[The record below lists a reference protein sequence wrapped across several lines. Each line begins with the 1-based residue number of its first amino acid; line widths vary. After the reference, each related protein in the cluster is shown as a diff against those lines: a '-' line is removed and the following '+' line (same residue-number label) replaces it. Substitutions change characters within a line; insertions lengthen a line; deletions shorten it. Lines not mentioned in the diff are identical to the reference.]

1 MPDLALSVKPAY
13 AAANSLIHERH
24 APERRRAVFRTPVI
38 AVIVVV
44 ALLVVSPL
52 ARGQEAT
59 PRTTAASSEPT
70 IETLLDTTIDGIPE
84 GRARISLDRWR
95 LRASPQPLTMP
106 PLDGPVTVAVEVGDL
121 TATEAGTEH
130 TIAAGEHHTFSS
142 TQAVD
147 FRAADAE
154 EVTVSVVYV
163 HPGGFAGEGWASDPL
178 AHTIDYPFDTA
189 VEDLPGGS
197 GRILLERI
205 TLPSGSALPPQEVSP
220 LVWWGIVEGRVGITL
235 DGERLPFRWK
245 PGEER
250 KFAGGQFL
258 PVIAP
263 GTQMTLRNVEERPV
277 VLYRLTL
284 TPELAAE
291 TPPSGTP
298 VA

>member
-1 MPDLALSVKPAY
+1 VTPAY
-13 AAANSLIHERH
+13 AAATSLIHERH
-24 APERRRAVFRTPVI
+24 APERRCAVFRTPVI
-38 AVIVVV
+38 AAIVVV
-44 ALLVVSPL
+44 ALLVVSSP

-70 IETLLDTTIDGIPE
+70 IETLLDTTIDGMPV

-106 PLDGPVTVAVEVGDL
+106 PLDGPVTVAVEVGNL

-163 HPGGFAGEGWASDPL
+163 VPGGFTVEGWASDPL
-178 AHTIDYPFDTA
+178 AHTMDYPIDAA

-205 TLPSGSALPPQEVSP
+205 TLPPGGALPPQEVSP
-220 LVWWGIVEGRVGITL
+220 LVSWGIAEGRVGITL

-250 KFAGGQFL
+250 KFAGGESL
-258 PVIAP
+258 PFIAP

-284 TPELAAE
+284 TPELAAG